1 MKAEASAS
9 ALSALKILFVSMHPT
24 LAHRQLTRR
33 RRPSRDKQHPRRAA
47 PAPAQSQ
54 GRYLIAAASLPL
66 PASSNFLSRSARYL
80 WKSVSVFQP
89 RIRSS
94 SPRSKPAT
102 TVARVES
109 SAVDRFFASVGE
121 MNRSSLRHRAESLR
135 PLEMDPATLL
145 ISVVPVVL
153 CLRERQIWR
162 SLSAT
167 DLVARHAS
175 SRASPPLYR

>member
-33 RRPSRDKQHPRRAA
+33 RRPSRDKQHPRGAA

-54 GRYLIAAASLPL
+54 GRSSASLPL

-167 DLVARHAS
+167 DLVAWHAS